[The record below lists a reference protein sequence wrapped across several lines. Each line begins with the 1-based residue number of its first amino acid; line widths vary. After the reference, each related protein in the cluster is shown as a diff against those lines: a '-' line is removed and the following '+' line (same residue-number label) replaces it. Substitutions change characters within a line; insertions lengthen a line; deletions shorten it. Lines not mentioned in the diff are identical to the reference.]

1 VLTLGLWPCRDTAEL
16 LPGPTAAYFFAS
28 VPMGLLGAV
37 AGVRLSLRIS
47 DTLIFFFIGGV
58 LAIIGV
64 VLVVQSTLQ
73 S

>member
-1 VLTLGLWPCRDTAEL
+1 
-16 LPGPTAAYFFAS
+16 
-28 VPMGLLGAV
+28 MGLLGAV